1 MSRIALYG
9 AKRESSEKETT
20 SEYNPRLK
28 VLTFGIKDNVTDIS
42 VFKSSENAPS
52 NM

>member
-1 MSRIALYG
+1 MGRKEKV
-9 AKRESSEKETT
+9 AKRKQHH
-20 SEYNPRLK
+20 EYNPRLK